1 MRFFAKVF
9 GIMLLS
15 VFVWHAVPFAD
26 EAKMAAT
33 ERHEIDDKFKWNT
46 AAIFAS
52 DEVWEKEL
60 AALTKEAAVLKDYQ
74 GTLAKSS
81 DALADYFLLRDKL
94 LQRVEILSIYAS
106 LRSDEDTRVA
116 KYKDMDTRAGK
127 LYTKFAEWT
136 AWEDPE
142 LAAIPAD
149 KLRGFLKKNKRL
161 ASYEFSIEN
170 SIRLRQYTLSPR
182 EEELLAMAGTAL
194 GAPADIAGM
203 IRNADFKWPS
213 IKDEDGNEVELT
225 SGRFEKFRR
234 SKDVRVRRDA
244 YNAALGAYGG
254 ISNTLASALAG
265 AVEGHI
271 FNARARG
278 YESSLH
284 ASLARNNIPE
294 SVYRNLIQTVGENI
308 DPVHRYVAL
317 RKKALGLDEMH
328 YVDLYPSIA
337 SNPPG
342 GTPYDEGRKMV
353 LGAVEVLGEPYV
365 NDLNAGLDAGWVDVY
380 ENVGKRSGAYSHG
393 TKGTMPY
400 ILMNYGDNIS
410 GVFTL
415 AHEAGH
421 SMHSLLT
428 GRNQEY
434 VNCDY
439 STFVAE
445 VASTGVE
452 ALLQFKL
459 GRESEG
465 AGRDEQIYL
474 LDHFI
479 QDMMG
484 TMIRQTMFAEFEL
497 GIHEMA
503 ERGETLTPEAM
514 GAFYSGLV
522 AKYYGPAMVVDPETA
537 YTWARIPHFFYNFYV
552 FQYATSYAASF
563 AIAEKI
569 DKGEPGA
576 VDAFLN
582 LLKEGGSDYPIEQM
596 KRAGVDMTTPAPI
609 EAAMRTMSDAVTRL
623 EKLIEAS

>member
-1 MRFFAKVF
+1 ML
-9 GIMLLS
+9 LLS
-15 VFVWHAVPFAD
+15 VFVWRAVPLAY

-33 ERHEIDDKFKWNT
+33 ERHEIDDEFKWNT
-46 AAIFAS
+46 AALFAT
-52 DEVWEKEL
+52 DEAWEKEL
-60 AALTKEAAVLKDYQ
+60 TALTAETAVLKDHE

-81 DALADYFLLRDKL
+81 DALADYLELRDKL
-94 LQRVEILSIYAS
+94 LQRVEILGIYAS

-127 LYTKFAEWT
+127 LRTKFAELT

-149 KLRGFLKKNKRL
+149 KLRAFLKQNERL

-170 SIRLRQYTLSPR
+170 SIRLRKYTLSPR
-182 EEELLAMAGTAL
+182 EEELLAMSSTAL

-203 IRNADFKWPS
+203 LRNADFKWPS
-213 IKDEDGNEVELT
+213 IEDEDGNLVQLT

-234 SKDVRVRRDA
+234 SKEARVRRDA
-244 YNAALGAYGG
+244 YNAALGAYGEV
-254 ISNTLASALAG
+254 SNTLAAALAG
-265 AVEGHI
+265 AVEGYV
-271 FNARARG
+271 FRARARG

-294 SVYRNLIQTVGENI
+294 SVYRNLIQAVGDNI
-308 DPVHRYVAL
+308 APVHRYVAL
-317 RKKALGLDEMH
+317 RKKALGLHQMH

-337 SNPPG
+337 ANPPG
-342 GTPYDEGRKMV
+342 GTPYAEGRKMV
-353 LGAVEVLGEPYV
+353 LDAVEVLGEEYV

-380 ENVGKRSGAYSHG
+380 ENAGKRSGAYSHG

-400 ILMNYGDNIS
+400 ILMNYGDNIN

-415 AHEAGH
+415 AHEVGH
-421 SMHSLLT
+421 SMHSLRT
-428 GRNQEY
+428 SEHQEY

-445 VASTGVE
+445 VASTGIE
-452 ALLQFKL
+452 ALLQFRL
-459 GRESEG
+459 DRESEG

-474 LDHFI
+474 LDRFI

-484 TMIRQTMFAEFEL
+484 TMIRQTMFAEFEV

-514 GAFYSGLV
+514 GEFYSGLV
-522 AKYYGPAMVVDPETA
+522 SKYYGPAMIVAPETA

-576 VDAFLN
+576 VDAFLD
-582 LLKEGGSDYPIEQM
+582 LLNEGGSDYPIEQM

-609 EAAMRTMSDAVTRL
+609 EAAMQMMGDAVARL
-623 EKLIEAS
+623 EKLLEAS

>member
-1 MRFFAKVF
+1 MHILAKVF
-9 GIMLLS
+9 GIMFLS
-15 VFVWHAVPFAD
+15 VFLWQAAVLAD
-26 EAKMAAT
+26 EAKQAAT
-33 ERHEIDDKFKWNT
+33 ERSEIDDRFKWNT
-46 AAIFAS
+46 AAIFAN
-52 DEVWEKEL
+52 DEAWEKEL
-60 AALTKEAAVLKDYQ
+60 TALTTEAAVLKEYE
-74 GTLAKSS
+74 GRLGGSS
-81 DALADYFLLRDKL
+81 DALADYLTLRDKL
-94 LQRVEILSIYAS
+94 VQRVEILSIYAS
-106 LRSDEDTRVA
+106 LRSDEDTRIA
-116 KYKDMDTRAGK
+116 QYKDMDSRASK
-127 LYTKFAEWT
+127 LYTKLAEWT

-142 LAAIPAD
+142 LAAIPAET
-149 KLRGFLKKNKRL
+149 LRGYLSENERL
-161 ASYEFSIEN
+161 AHYEFSLEN
-170 SIRLRQYTLSPR
+170 SIRLRQFTLSPR
-182 EEELLAMAGTAL
+182 EEELLAMSSTAL
-194 GAPADIAGM
+194 GAPASIAGM

-213 IKDEDGNEVELT
+213 IRDEAGKEVELT

-234 SKDVRVRRDA
+234 SKDARVRRDA
-244 YNAALGAYGG
+244 YNAALGAYGDM
-254 ISNTLASALAG
+254 SNTLASALAG
-265 AVEGHI
+265 AVEGYI
-271 FNARARG
+271 FRARARG

-284 ASLARNNIPE
+284 ASLARNNIPLA
-294 SVYRNLIQTVGENI
+294 VYHNLIQAVGENI

-317 RKKALGLDEMH
+317 RKRALGLDEMH

-342 GTPYDEGRKMV
+342 GTPYAEGRKMV
-353 LGAVEVLGEPYV
+353 LGAVEVLGEKYV
-365 NDLNAGLDAGWVDVY
+365 DDLNAGLDAGWVDVY
-380 ENVGKRSGAYSHG
+380 ENAGKRSGAYSHG

-400 ILMNYGDNIS
+400 VLMNYGDNID

-428 GRNQEY
+428 GQNQKY

-452 ALLQFKL
+452 ALLQFQL
-459 GRESEG
+459 DRESEG
-465 AGRDEQIYL
+465 ADRDEQIYL
-474 LDHFI
+474 LDRFI

-514 GAFYSGLV
+514 GEFYSGLV
-522 AKYYGPAMVVDPETA
+522 SKYYGPAMVVDPETA
-537 YTWARIPHFFYNFYV
+537 FTWARIPHFFYNFYV

-609 EAAMRTMSDAVTRL
+609 EAAMKTMSDAVTRL